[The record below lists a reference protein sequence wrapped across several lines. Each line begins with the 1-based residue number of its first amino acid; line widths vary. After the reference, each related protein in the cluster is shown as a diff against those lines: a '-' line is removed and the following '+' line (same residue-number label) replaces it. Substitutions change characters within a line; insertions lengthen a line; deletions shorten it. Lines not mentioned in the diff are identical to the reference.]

1 MLDASRLHV
10 FTARANPLNWSVPHR
25 NWQRFARHM
34 LDSGVSLTVIECAYG
49 EEPFRCDA
57 DGARHIGARAKTRGW
72 NKENLLNLG
81 IQRTPEAQYIAWID
95 ADVIFRR

>member
-10 FTARANPLNWSVPHR
+10 FTARANPLNWTVPHR

-34 LDSGVSLTVIECAYG
+34 LDAGVNLAVVECAYG

-81 IQRTPEAQYIAWID
+81 IQRTP
-95 ADVIFRR
+95 RRITSPGSTPT